1 MLRII
6 TKNQMTFIGKISDLL
21 EVLEDLGKQ
30 YPTVEAAIQE
40 QLNMK

>member
-6 TKNQMTFIGKISDLL
+6 TKNQIYFIGKISDLL
-21 EVLEDLGKQ
+21 EALEDLGNQ
-30 YPTVEAAIQE
+30 YTTVEDAIHD

>member
-6 TKNQMTFIGKISDLL
+6 AKNQMYFIGKISDLL

-30 YPTVEAAIQE
+30 YTTVDNAIQD